1 MVLTPRGVLCSQA
14 NVLTCQLSQDQV
26 QTDYVNVHMSG
37 KHHFS
42 KVAMHAVAML
52 VLIDHLF
59 QFSIVLIYQCSMFV
73 TQLIMFCLSAKA
85 LLALTTLQR
94 LLESLSSNCSWWITS
109 LIQWLVFLF

>member
-42 KVAMHAVAML
+42 KVAMHAVAVQ
-52 VLIDHLF
+52 VLIDHFISVQYCSDLPM
-59 QFSIVLIYQCSMFV
+59 QHVCDPTYNVLLVCQGSACVDNTAAFS
-73 TQLIMFCLSAKA
+73 
-85 LLALTTLQR
+85 
-94 LLESLSSNCSWWITS
+94 
-109 LIQWLVFLF
+109 